1 MSLLLDVSGVKR
13 STYYYCVGKKDKDEK
28 NAELIQRIKEIFY
41 EHNRMYGY
49 RRVTAQL
56 RNEGYKVNQ
65 KKIRRLMRKEGLFCN
80 QRQKRKYSSY
90 KGTVGTVADNL
101 IQRNF
106 ESEKAN
112 EKWFTDVTEFR
123 LGDKKCYLSPIIDA
137 CGQEIVAWNTSISPN
152 LDQVHDMLN
161 KAYQANPD
169 LNGTILHSDQ
179 GWQYQ
184 HKSYV
189 ESLKKHGIK
198 QSMSRKG
205 NSMDNGLI
213 ENFFGILK
221 CEMFYGQETKYKS
234 INELM
239 SAIDDYIRYYNTE
252 RIKIKLNGRT
262 PSQFR
267 SSSV

>member
-1 MSLLLDVSGVKR
+1 ME
-13 STYYYCVGKKDKDEK
+13 Y
-28 NAELIQRIKEIFY
+28 I
-41 EHNRMYGY
+41 H
-49 RRVTAQL
+49 
-56 RNEGYKVNQ
+56 
-65 KKIRRLMRKEGLFCN
+65 
-80 QRQKRKYSSY
+80 
-90 KGTVGTVADNL
+90 
-101 IQRNF
+101 
-106 ESEKAN
+106 
-112 EKWFTDVTEFR
+112 FT
-123 LGDKKCYLSPIIDA
+123 K
-137 CGQEIVAWNTSISPN
+137 

-213 ENFFGILK
+213 ENFYGILK